1 MPLCVEALKTAVREA
16 KTGED
21 VGRYKDAWDLIRVAA
36 PGEPEA
42 ILDQDWIDRKER
54 ENMNELHRLDTEL
67 KGYRNNLIKES
78 IRVSVVTEE
87 LILGMRSNICGCIT
101 DG

>member
-1 MPLCVEALKTAVREA
+1 VPFCIEALKNAVNEA
-16 KTGED
+16 KAGTD

-42 ILDQDWIDRKER
+42 ILDQDWIDRTER
-54 ENMNELHRLDTEL
+54 ENANELHRLDSEL

-78 IRVSVVTEE
+78 IRVSDACQAAT
-87 LILGMRSNICGCIT
+87 
-101 DG
+101 